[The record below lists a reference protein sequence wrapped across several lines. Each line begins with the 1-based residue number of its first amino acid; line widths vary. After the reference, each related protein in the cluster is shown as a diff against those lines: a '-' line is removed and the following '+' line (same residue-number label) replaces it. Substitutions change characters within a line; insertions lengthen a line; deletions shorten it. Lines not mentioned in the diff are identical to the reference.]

1 MIYWAT
7 LHLYWSREKDN
18 LVKFATWSNNGMRE
32 CPPNKE
38 EKWTTWIR
46 SLKKIPTIFIPRSA
60 ATKTGNHFKIHAF
73 ADTSMLA
80 LCESVYVVE
89 HKTYQTISLNLL
101 IVKSKVPSK
110 GQTIPHLKL
119 MTAHIL
125 TKLSPNITE
134 AFNDFPVTE
143 INYWVGGTTSLQWL
157 QNKGI
162 RIVIVRNR
170 VRIMKV
176 ISKGVWWRV
185 PVKENPSNLGTRGVL
200 QQKLICDSYCLRKE
214 TGHKSWKQMKQTWR
228 SWN

>member
-1 MIYWAT
+1 
-7 LHLYWSREKDN
+7 
-18 LVKFATWSNNGMRE
+18 
-32 CPPNKE
+32 
-38 EKWTTWIR
+38 
-46 SLKKIPTIFIPRSA
+46 
-60 ATKTGNHFKIHAF
+60 
-73 ADTSMLA
+73 MLA

-101 IVKSKVPSK
+101 IVKSKIPSK

-143 INYWVGGTTSLQWL
+143 INYWVGSTTSLQWL

-176 ISKGVWWRV
+176 ISKGVW
-185 PVKENPSNLGTRGVL
+185 
-200 QQKLICDSYCLRKE
+200 
-214 TGHKSWKQMKQTWR
+214 
-228 SWN
+228 